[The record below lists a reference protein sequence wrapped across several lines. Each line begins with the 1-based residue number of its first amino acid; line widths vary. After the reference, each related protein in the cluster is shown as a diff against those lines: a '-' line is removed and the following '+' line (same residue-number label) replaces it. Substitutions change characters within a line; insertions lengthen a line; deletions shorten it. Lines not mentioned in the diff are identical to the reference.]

1 MLKADPAGGWE
12 KTLVGRCANAG
23 GIPWWEG
30 GRRPCWEGGTL
41 RTLVGG
47 CAYAES
53 RPCWGVG
60 EDPGGKVC

>member
-23 GIPWWEG
+23 GIPWWGG
-30 GRRPCWEGGTL
+30 GRRPWWEGVL
-41 RTLVGG
+41 MLE
-47 CAYAES
+47 AYPAG
-53 RPCWGVG
+53 RVG